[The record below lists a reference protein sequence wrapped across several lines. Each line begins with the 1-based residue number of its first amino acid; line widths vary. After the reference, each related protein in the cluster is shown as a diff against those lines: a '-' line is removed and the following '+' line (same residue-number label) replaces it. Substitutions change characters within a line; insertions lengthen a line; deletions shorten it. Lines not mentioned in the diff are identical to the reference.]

1 MTIPCIRNPGILKP
15 EGSEHVSVALIN
27 SNYEV
32 IDSLIAKNKLN
43 GVVDPAVTNDLADGY
58 SIGSIW
64 INTVDHTIFI
74 AEDVTTGAAVWRQ
87 IWPALDSP
95 TLRGGTGSGDDIEI
109 TPTSHATKGVIKLTG
124 SNTNIDPSRTFDA
137 DCATWIETAG
147 LQLAMGCATN
157 VPYAFWMQVRQAISG
172 IWPLVINPLGGRVGI
187 GLSDPQAQLNVSAD
201 CLVSNADYPAYLLL
215 SQLTGAK
222 KWGFLSSAGDL
233 LVRNVTD
240 DVNVIHIYNSGG
252 MSLGSSVV
260 DPGANNLYVTGDV
273 NCASVTDHTPA
284 YEGDAVAEI
293 KAIKSTKNGMIDHAS
308 LPRFCQRKY
317 TDNEGEKVGRDLGA
331 TISVLVDA
339 VKQLNARLEKL
350 EAGG

>member
-1 MTIPCIRNPGILKP
+1 MQYCTRNPAIKKP
-15 EGSEHVSVALIN
+15 ELSDAASIIDIN
-27 SNYEV
+27 DNMDV
-32 IDSLIAKNKLN
+32 IDGIICKNNFN
-43 GVVDPAVTNDLADGY
+43 GATDPGIGDDIVDGY
-58 SIGSIW
+58 SVGSNW
-64 INTVDHTIFI
+64 WNVTDHRLFV
-74 AEDVTTGAAVWRQ
+74 AESVATGAAVWRQ
-87 IWPALDSP
+87 VWPALDSP

-124 SNTNIDPSRTFDA
+124 SNTNIDPSLTFDA

-331 TISVLVDA
+331 TISVLVEA

>member
-1 MTIPCIRNPGILKP
+1 MQYCTRNPSIKKP
-15 EGSEHVSVALIN
+15 ELSDAASIIDIN
-27 SNYEV
+27 DNMDV
-32 IDSLIAKNKLN
+32 IDSIICKSNFN
-43 GVVDPAVTNDLADGY
+43 GVTDPSVNDDVGDGY
-58 SIGSIW
+58 SVGSNW
-64 INTVDHTIFI
+64 WNVTDHRLFV
-74 AEDVTTGAAVWRQ
+74 AESVATGAAVWRQ
-87 IWPALDSP
+87 VWPALDSP

-124 SNTNIDPSRTFDA
+124 SNTNIDPSLTFHA

-147 LQLAMGCATN
+147 LQLAMGCAVN
-157 VPYAFWMQVRQAISG
+157 APYAFWMQARQSTDV

-201 CLVSNADYPAYLLL
+201 CLVSNADYPTYLLL

-222 KWGFLSSAGDL
+222 KWGFLSGAGDL
-233 LVRNVTD
+233 VVRNVTD
-240 DVNVIHIYNSGG
+240 GVNVIHIYNSGG

-308 LPRFCQRKY
+308 LPKFCQKKY
-317 TDNEGEKVGRDLGA
+317 LDKEGDEQIGRDLGA
-331 TISVLVDA
+331 TISILVEA
-339 VKQLNARLEKL
+339 IKQLTARIEKL
-350 EAGG
+350 ENK